1 MKAMKTPQPL
11 KVMVLAASLFLGM
24 LGGGCSR
31 TGQNS
36 ETPDTG
42 GTNAGNPP
50 TARDG
55 GSAGNAGADFRPPAV
70 PSAVVVNVTL
80 KEWTITADKTAVPAG
95 PVQFVVANHG
105 TVVHEMVVVKTE
117 SPASALRVE
126 NGTVDEAAAGQVI
139 GEVEEFSP
147 GWATRSAAFNLQ
159 PGSYVFLCNV
169 IGHYGHGMRL
179 AFTVH

>member
-1 MKAMKTPQPL
+1 
-11 KVMVLAASLFLGM
+11 MVLAAPLFLGM

-36 ETPDTG
+36 ETLDTG

-50 TARDG
+50 
-55 GSAGNAGADFRPPAV
+55 PAM
-70 PSAVVVNVTL
+70 VVNVTL
-80 KEWTITADKTAVPAG
+80 KEWTIAADKTAVPAG
-95 PVQFVVANHG
+95 PVQFVAANHG

-117 SPASALRVE
+117 SPASALGVV

-147 GWATRSAAFNLQ
+147 GSATRSGAFSLQ
-159 PGSYVFLCNV
+159 PGSYVLLCNV
-169 IGHYGHGMRL
+169 TGHYGHGMRL
-179 AFTVH
+179 AFTVR

>member
-1 MKAMKTPQPL
+1 MKTLQPL
-11 KVMVLAASLFLGM
+11 KIMAKIMVLAAPLFLGI

-42 GTNAGNPP
+42 GTNAGNP
-50 TARDG
+50 
-55 GSAGNAGADFRPPAV
+55 PPAV

-117 SPASALRVE
+117 SPASALGVV

-147 GWATRSAAFNLQ
+147 GSATRSGVFSLQ
-159 PGSYVFLCNV
+159 SGSYVLLCNV
-169 IGHYGHGMRL
+169 AGHYGHGMRL
-179 AFTVH
+179 AFTVR